1 VSERKPVGSTRTDKD
16 SIVDLIG
23 DDSGSAPSAGSNGIS
38 VPTTGPS
45 TQDLLADI
53 FGTGGDE
60 PVSAPVPPA
69 GSTPAAASARSANAD
84 MLSLFS
90 SSAPT
95 SAASAAPSVA
105 SQSGALFDMMGGP
118 SSAPPPQAQAP
129 TQVQPS
135 VGAGAKPQLQSYPAY
150 EKNGLKITLT
160 PKVSPTQPGVVQIL
174 ARFTATEGVQ
184 GVNFQVAVPK
194 VSGSAAAAAAAA
206 ATTTTRRVDLWLFR
220 CVDVG
225 CCAVSMFRYSDLR
238 VLTCRRVGVS
248 MSRFVDARFRA
259 IAPPPLRPDTLR
271 PRPHGSRAV
280 PS

>member
-1 VSERKPVGSTRTDKD
+1 MSERKPVGSTRTDKD

-60 PVSAPVPPA
+60 SGSAPVPPA
-69 GSTPAAASARSANAD
+69 GSAPAAAPARSANAD
-84 MLSLFS
+84 ILSLFS
-90 SSAPT
+90 SSGPT
-95 SAASAAPSVA
+95 SAASAPAVA

-118 SSAPPPQAQAP
+118 SSAPPPQAQAQAQAP
-129 TQVQPS
+129 VQSS

-160 PKVSPTQPGVVQIL
+160 PKVSPTQPGMVQIL

-194 VSGSAAAAAAAA
+194 VSGDVAAAATMAA
-206 ATTTTRRVDLWLFR
+206 ATTTTRRVDLWPFR
-220 CVDVG
+220 CVHVRCVRWRWDE
-225 CCAVSMFRYSDLR
+225 
-238 VLTCRRVGVS
+238 
-248 MSRFVDARFRA
+248 
-259 IAPPPLRPDTLR
+259 
-271 PRPHGSRAV
+271 
-280 PS
+280 